1 MRSSFRFGNKFYE
14 EINKEPINR
23 IKRLIKDRD
32 ITYFMVTTAPYQY
45 TVTKLG
51 SLRYWIE
58 KETGYKTIKEV
69 IRSPEKVVDYFKE
82 KNEPINRIDQL
93 QSRQT
98 RRGSESIYQR
108 PHFMNKSRVVEDIPG
123 QRPKQV
129 YIPKE
134 DAVCPI
140 CLEDFDT
147 RRLICKPL
155 TCEHIFHCRCMSKIR
170 RNRQG
175 EILCPLCR
183 QDTYGTSETLQ
194 YVTNQFGKSAASK
207 HQSAFG
213 KRIKRVKNQNKKI
226 LKDIKILKNMKFI

>member
-1 MRSSFRFGNKFYE
+1 MRSAFRFGNKFYE
-14 EINKEPINR
+14 DLNQEPINI
-23 IKRLIKDRD
+23 IKRLLKDRD
-32 ITYFMVTTAPYQY
+32 VTYFMVTTAPYQY

-58 KETGYKTIKEV
+58 KETGYKTIKEL
-69 IRSPEKVVDYFKE
+69 IRSPERVVDYFKQ

-98 RRGSESIYQR
+98 RRGSEVIYER
-108 PHFMNKSRVVEDIPG
+108 PHFMNKSRVIEDIPG
-123 QRPKQV
+123 QRAKQV

-134 DAVCPI
+134 DAICSI
-140 CLEDFDT
+140 CLQEFT
-147 RRLICKPL
+147 NRRLICKPL

-170 RNRQG
+170 PNSKG

-194 YVTNQFGKSAASK
+194 YITNEFGKSA
-207 HQSAFG
+207 FG
-213 KRIKRVKNQNKKI
+213 KKRVSRGNLKSL